1 MCGGEP
7 ETQAGPALSFCGP
20 GRGSVEGL
28 LFAST
33 HDLGNYWQRPSL
45 LHLSGAPG
53 FQGPVRPPT
62 TPPQGRLWAQARC
75 RSGLMGQG
83 LSLGLDRVS
92 QQAAKPDQ
100 VVSLDGSNCTAH
112 IFTLAIS

>member
-20 GRGSVEGL
+20 GRGWVEGL

-53 FQGPVRPPT
+53 FQGPVRPHLLHPLRA
-62 TPPQGRLWAQARC
+62 GSGHRHDVDRASWAKAC
-75 RSGLMGQG
+75 
-83 LSLGLDRVS
+83 
-92 QQAAKPDQ
+92 
-100 VVSLDGSNCTAH
+100 H
-112 IFTLAIS
+112 